1 MRSEPGGTLRWLPTW
16 KDRGFFGKKK
26 KTFKERQKVKRMRD
40 VVIVSATRTPIGD
53 FGGSLKEVSATSL
66 AIAVIQSSLQRAGI
80 EKKVVEQVIMG
91 NCFEPL
97 DQNVARIAAV
107 KSGLPLETPG
117 FTIVVNCA
125 SAMQA
130 IICGTQAIRDGDV
143 DAVITGGVESMSN
156 APYILTTTR
165 WGQRLQHGQL
175 IDMLWRAMQ
184 EYPIGAGMGLT
195 AENLAEKYG
204 ISREEQDKFSLF
216 SQQRA
221 SKAVREGRFKD
232 EITPVL
238 IPQKKGEAK
247 IVDTDEHPR
256 PDVTLEKL
264 AKLPPAFK
272 KDGTVTA
279 GNSSGLNDAAAVTVL
294 MSKEKAKEVGLKPLA
309 KILGY
314 AIVGVDPSYMGI
326 GPVPATKKVLSKTGL
341 SLKDIQLI
349 EINEAFAAQYLS
361 CERELGFNRDI
372 VNVNGS
378 GIALGHPVGAT
389 GCRLVVTLI
398 HEMAKRNLTLG
409 LATLCVGGGLG
420 FAVVIERG

>member
-1 MRSEPGGTLRWLPTW
+1 MRE
-16 KDRGFFGKKK
+16 
-26 KTFKERQKVKRMRD
+26 

-398 HEMAKRNLTLG
+398 HEMARRDLTLG

>member
-1 MRSEPGGTLRWLPTW
+1 MRE
-16 KDRGFFGKKK
+16 
-26 KTFKERQKVKRMRD
+26 

-107 KSGLPLETPG
+107 KGGLPLETPG

-175 IDMLWRAMQ
+175 IDMLWKAMQ

-204 ISREEQDKFSLF
+204 ISREEQDKFSLL

-232 EITPVL
+232 EITPIS

-264 AKLPPAFK
+264 AKLPPVFK

>member
-1 MRSEPGGTLRWLPTW
+1 MS
-16 KDRGFFGKKK
+16 
-26 KTFKERQKVKRMRD
+26 D

-80 EKKVVEQVIMG
+80 EKKAVEQVIMG

-97 DQNVARIAAV
+97 DQNVARIASV

-130 IICGTQAIRDGDV
+130 IICGVQAIRDGDV
-143 DAVITGGVESMSN
+143 DTVITGGVESMSN

-165 WGQRLQHGQL
+165 WGQRLQHGQM

-204 ISREEQDKFSLF
+204 ISREEQDKFSFL

-221 SKAVREGRFKD
+221 CKAVQGGRFKE
-232 EITPVL
+232 EITPVS

-247 IVDTDEHPR
+247 IVDMDEHPR

-264 AKLPPAFK
+264 AKLPSAFK

-294 MSKEKAKEVGLKPLA
+294 MSKEKAKEMGLKPLA

-326 GPVPATKKVLSKTGL
+326 GPVPATRRVLNKAGL

-361 CERELGFNRDI
+361 CEKELGLNRDI

-420 FAVVIERG
+420 FAVVVERL

>member
-1 MRSEPGGTLRWLPTW
+1 MRN
-16 KDRGFFGKKK
+16 
-26 KTFKERQKVKRMRD
+26 

-53 FGGSLKEVSATSL
+53 FGGSLKDLSATSL
-66 AIAVIQSSLQRAGI
+66 AMISIESVIQKAGI
-80 EKKVVEQVIMG
+80 EKKTVDQVIMG

-107 KSGLPLETPG
+107 KCGLPLETPG

-125 SAMQA
+125 SGMQA
-130 IICGTQAIRDGDV
+130 IICGIQAIRDGDV
-143 DAVITGGVESMSN
+143 DVVIAGGVESMSN

-184 EYPIGAGMGLT
+184 ESPIGTGMGLT
-195 AENLAEKYG
+195 AENLAERYG
-204 ISREEQDKFSLF
+204 ITREEQDKFSFL

-221 SKAVREGRFKD
+221 CKAIREGRFIE
-232 EITPVL
+232 EITPVTV
-238 IPQKKGEAK
+238 PQKKGEAK

-256 PDVTLEKL
+256 LDATLEKL

-279 GNSSGLNDAAAVTVL
+279 GNSSGLNDAAAATIL
-294 MSKEKAKEVGLKPLA
+294 MSEEKAKEMGLKPLG

-314 AIVGVDPSYMGI
+314 AIVGVDPFYMGI
-326 GPVPATKKVLSKTGL
+326 GPVPATRQVLKKVSL
-341 SLKDIQLI
+341 SLSDIQLI

-361 CERELGFNRDI
+361 CEKELGLNREI

-389 GCRLVVTLI
+389 GCRLVVTLV
-398 HEMAKRNLTLG
+398 HEMAKRDLTLG

-420 FAVVIERG
+420 FSLVLERI

>member
-1 MRSEPGGTLRWLPTW
+1 M
-16 KDRGFFGKKK
+16 K
-26 KTFKERQKVKRMRD
+26 D
-40 VVIVSATRTPIGD
+40 VVIVGATRTPIGD

-175 IDMLWRAMQ
+175 IDMLWKAMQ

-204 ISREEQDKFSLF
+204 ISREEQDKFSLL

-232 EITPVL
+232 EITPVS

-294 MSKEKAKEVGLKPLA
+294 MSKEKAKEVGLMPLA

-420 FAVVIERG
+420 FAMVIERG

>member
-1 MRSEPGGTLRWLPTW
+1 MRE
-16 KDRGFFGKKK
+16 
-26 KTFKERQKVKRMRD
+26 
-40 VVIVSATRTPIGD
+40 VVVVSATRTPIGD
-53 FGGSLKEVSATSL
+53 FGGSLMDVSATSL
-66 AIAVIQSSLQRAGI
+66 AMAVVESSLQRAGV
-80 EKKVVEQVIMG
+80 EKKVVEQVILG

-107 KSGLPLETPG
+107 KCGLPLETPG

-130 IICGTQAIRDGDV
+130 MICGTQAIRDGDV
-143 DAVITGGVESMSN
+143 DTVIAGGVESMSN
-156 APYILTTTR
+156 APYILTTAR

-175 IDMLWRAMQ
+175 IDMLWKAMQ

-204 ISREEQDKFSLF
+204 ISREEQDKFSFL

-221 SKAVREGRFKD
+221 CKAVQGGRFKD
-232 EITPVL
+232 EITPVS

-247 IVDTDEHPR
+247 RVDTDEHPR

-294 MSKEKAKEVGLKPLA
+294 MSKEKAREMGLKPLA

-326 GPVPATKKVLSKTGL
+326 GPVPATKKVLRKVGL

-361 CERELGFNRDI
+361 CERELGLNREL

-398 HEMAKRNLTLG
+398 HEMAKRDLTLG

-420 FAVVIERG
+420 FAIVVERA

>member
-1 MRSEPGGTLRWLPTW
+1 ML
-16 KDRGFFGKKK
+16 
-26 KTFKERQKVKRMRD
+26 KEKMMRD
-40 VVIVSATRTPIGD
+40 VVIVSATRTSIGD
-53 FGGSLKEVSATSL
+53 FGGSLRDVSATSL
-66 AIAVIQSSLQRAGI
+66 SMVAIESSIQRAGI
-80 EKKVVEQVIMG
+80 EKKLVEQVIMG

-107 KSGLPLETPG
+107 KCGLPLETPG

-143 DAVITGGVESMSN
+143 NVVIAGGVESMSN

-184 EYPIGAGMGLT
+184 EYPIGDGMGLT

-204 ISREEQDKFSLF
+204 ISREEQDRFSLL

-221 SKAVREGRFKD
+221 CKAIQEGRFSD

-238 IPQKKGEAK
+238 IPQKKGEPK
-247 IVDTDEHPR
+247 VVDTDEHPR
-256 PDVTLEKL
+256 PDTTLEKL
-264 AKLPPAFK
+264 AKLTPAFK
-272 KDGTVTA
+272 KGGTVTA
-279 GNSSGLNDAAAVTVL
+279 GNSSGINDAAAVTLL
-294 MSKEKAKEVGLKPLA
+294 MSKEKAKEIGLKPIA

-326 GPVPATKKVLSKTGL
+326 GPVPATKKVLRKVGL

-361 CERELGFNRDI
+361 CERELGLNREI

-398 HEMAKRNLTLG
+398 HEMAKRDLTLG

-420 FAVVIERG
+420 FALLIEKE

>member
-1 MRSEPGGTLRWLPTW
+1 
-16 KDRGFFGKKK
+16 
-26 KTFKERQKVKRMRD
+26 
-40 VVIVSATRTPIGD
+40 
-53 FGGSLKEVSATSL
+53 
-66 AIAVIQSSLQRAGI
+66 
-80 EKKVVEQVIMG
+80 
-91 NCFEPL
+91 
-97 DQNVARIAAV
+97 
-107 KSGLPLETPG
+107 
-117 FTIVVNCA
+117 
-125 SAMQA
+125 MQA
-130 IICGTQAIRDGDV
+130 IICGIQAIRDSDV
-143 DAVITGGVESMSN
+143 EVVIAGGVESMSN

-184 EYPIGAGMGLT
+184 EAPIGTGMGLT
-195 AENLAEKYG
+195 AENLAERYG
-204 ISREEQDKFSLF
+204 ISREEQDKFALL

-221 SKAVREGRFKD
+221 CKAIREERFKD
-232 EITPVL
+232 EITSVS

-247 IVDTDEHPR
+247 IIDIDEHPR
-256 PDVTLEKL
+256 PDSTLEKL

-272 KDGTVTA
+272 KGGTVTA
-279 GNSSGLNDAAAVTVL
+279 GNSSGLNDAAAVTIL
-294 MSKEKAKEVGLKPLA
+294 MSKEKAMEMGLEPLA

-326 GPVPATKKVLSKTGL
+326 GPVPATQKVLKKVGL

-349 EINEAFAAQYLS
+349 EINEAFAAQYLA
-361 CERELGFNRDI
+361 CERELGFNREI

-398 HEMAKRNLTLG
+398 HEMAKRDLTLG

-420 FAVVIERG
+420 FSMIVERV

>member
-1 MRSEPGGTLRWLPTW
+1 
-16 KDRGFFGKKK
+16 
-26 KTFKERQKVKRMRD
+26 MRD
-40 VVIVSATRTPIGD
+40 IVIVSATRTPIGD
-53 FGGSLKEVSATSL
+53 FGGSLKDVSAVSL
-66 AIAVIQSSLQRAGI
+66 AMRVIDSSLERAGL
-80 EKKVVEQVIMG
+80 EKKVVDQVIMG

-107 KSGLPLETPG
+107 KCGLPLETPG

-125 SAMQA
+125 SGMQA
-130 IICGTQAIRDGDV
+130 IICGIQAIRDGDMSV
-143 DAVITGGVESMSN
+143 VIAGGVESMSN

-184 EYPIGAGMGLT
+184 ESPIGTGMGLT
-195 AENLAEKYG
+195 AENLAERYG
-204 ISREEQDKFSLF
+204 ISREEQDQFSLL

-221 SKAVREGRFKD
+221 CQAIQGGRFID
-232 EITPVL
+232 EMTHVIV
-238 IPQKKGEAK
+238 PQKKGEPK
-247 IVDTDEHPR
+247 MVDTDEHPR

-272 KDGTVTA
+272 KGGTVTA
-279 GNSSGLNDAAAVTVL
+279 GNSSGLNDAAAATVL
-294 MSKEKAKEVGLKPLA
+294 MSKEKAKEMGLKPLA

-314 AIVGVDPSYMGI
+314 AIVGVDPFYMGI
-326 GPVPATKKVLSKTGL
+326 GPIPATMRVLKKVGL
-341 SLKDIQLI
+341 SLNDIQLI
-349 EINEAFAAQYLS
+349 EMNEAFAAQYLA
-361 CERELGFNRDI
+361 CEKELGLNRDL

-398 HEMAKRNLTLG
+398 HEMAKRDLTLG

-420 FAVVIERG
+420 FAMVIERE

>member
-1 MRSEPGGTLRWLPTW
+1 
-16 KDRGFFGKKK
+16 
-26 KTFKERQKVKRMRD
+26 MRD
-40 VVIVSATRTPIGD
+40 VAIVSATRTPIGD
-53 FGGSLKEVSATSL
+53 FGGSLKDVSATSL
-66 AIAVIQSSLQRAGI
+66 AMAVIDSSFRQAGI
-80 EKKVVEQVIMG
+80 EKRFVEQVIMG

-107 KSGLPLETPG
+107 KCGLPLETPA

-125 SAMQA
+125 SGMQA
-130 IICGTQAIRDGDV
+130 MICGTQAIRDGDV
-143 DAVITGGVESMSN
+143 GVVLAGGVESVSN

-184 EYPIGAGMGLT
+184 EYPIGAGMRLT

-204 ISREEQDKFSLF
+204 ISREEQDKFSLV

-221 SKAVREGRFKD
+221 CKAIQEGRFKD
-232 EITPVL
+232 EISPVS

-256 PDVTLEKL
+256 PDVTMEKL

-272 KDGTVTA
+272 KGGTVTA
-279 GNSSGLNDAAAVTVL
+279 GNSSGLNDAASMTLL
-294 MSKEKAKEVGLKPLA
+294 MSKEKAKEIGLKPLA
-309 KILGY
+309 KTLGY

-326 GPVPATKKVLSKTGL
+326 GSVPATQKVLKKVGL
-341 SLKDIQLI
+341 ALKDIQLI

-361 CERELGFNRDI
+361 CEKELGINREI

-398 HEMAKRNLTLG
+398 HEMAKRDLTLG

-420 FAVVIERG
+420 FAMVIERGVMGVILKG

>member
-1 MRSEPGGTLRWLPTW
+1 MFYSKMGDEET
-16 KDRGFFGKKK
+16 
-26 KTFKERQKVKRMRD
+26 MRD

-53 FGGSLKEVSATSL
+53 FGGSLKDVSAVVL
-66 AIAVIQSSLQRAGI
+66 AMRVIESSLDRVGL
-80 EKKVVEQVIMG
+80 EKKVVDQVILG

-107 KSGLPLETPG
+107 KCGLPLETPG

-143 DAVITGGVESMSN
+143 NAVIAGGVESMSN
-156 APYILTTTR
+156 APYILTTAR

-175 IDMLWRAMQ
+175 IDMLWKAMQ

-204 ISREEQDKFSLF
+204 ISREEQDRFSLL

-221 SKAVREGRFKD
+221 CKAIQEGRFKD
-232 EITPVL
+232 EITTVL
-238 IPQKKGEAK
+238 ISQKKGEAK
-247 IVDTDEHPR
+247 AVDTDEHPR
-256 PDVTLEKL
+256 ADVSLEKL

-272 KDGTVTA
+272 KGGTVTA

-294 MSKEKAKEVGLKPLA
+294 MSREKAKEMGLKPLA

-326 GPVPATKKVLSKTGL
+326 GPVPATKKVLNKVGL

-361 CERELGFNRDI
+361 CEKELGLNRDI

-398 HEMAKRNLTLG
+398 HEMAKRDLTLG

-420 FAVVIERG
+420 FAVLVERE

>member
-1 MRSEPGGTLRWLPTW
+1 
-16 KDRGFFGKKK
+16 
-26 KTFKERQKVKRMRD
+26 MRD

-175 IDMLWRAMQ
+175 IDMLWKAMQ

-204 ISREEQDKFSLF
+204 ISREEQDKFSLL

-232 EITPVL
+232 EITPVS

-294 MSKEKAKEVGLKPLA
+294 MSKEKAKKVGLKPLA

>member
-1 MRSEPGGTLRWLPTW
+1 
-16 KDRGFFGKKK
+16 
-26 KTFKERQKVKRMRD
+26 MRD

-53 FGGSLKEVSATSL
+53 FGGSLKDVSAVIL
-66 AIAVIQSSLQRAGI
+66 AMRVIESSLDRVGL
-80 EKKVVEQVIMG
+80 EKKVIDQVIMG

-143 DAVITGGVESMSN
+143 NAVIAGGVESMSN
-156 APYILTTTR
+156 APYILTTAR

-175 IDMLWRAMQ
+175 IDMLWKAMQ

-204 ISREEQDKFSLF
+204 ISREEQDRFSLL

-221 SKAVREGRFKD
+221 CKAIQEGRFKD
-232 EITPVL
+232 EITAVL
-238 IPQKKGEAK
+238 ISQKKGEAK
-247 IVDTDEHPR
+247 AVDTDEHPR

-294 MSKEKAKEVGLKPLA
+294 MSREKAKEMGLKPLA

-326 GPVPATKKVLSKTGL
+326 GPVPATHKVLKKLGL
-341 SLKDIQLI
+341 RLKDIQLI

-361 CERELGFNRDI
+361 CEKELGLNRDI

-398 HEMAKRNLTLG
+398 HEMAKRDLTLG

-420 FAVVIERG
+420 FAVLVERE

>member
-1 MRSEPGGTLRWLPTW
+1 MFYSKMGDEET
-16 KDRGFFGKKK
+16 
-26 KTFKERQKVKRMRD
+26 MRD

-53 FGGSLKEVSATSL
+53 FGGSLKDVSAVVL
-66 AIAVIQSSLQRAGI
+66 AMRVIESSLDRVGL
-80 EKKVVEQVIMG
+80 EKKVVDQVILG

-143 DAVITGGVESMSN
+143 NAVIAGGVESMSN
-156 APYILTTTR
+156 APYILTTAR

-175 IDMLWRAMQ
+175 IDMLWKAMQ
-184 EYPIGAGMGLT
+184 EYPIGAGMELT

-204 ISREEQDKFSLF
+204 ISREEQDRFSLL

-221 SKAVREGRFKD
+221 CKAIQEGRFKD
-232 EITPVL
+232 EITTVL
-238 IPQKKGEAK
+238 VSQKKGETKA
-247 IVDTDEHPR
+247 VDTDEHPR

-264 AKLPPAFK
+264 AKLPPAFT

-294 MSKEKAKEVGLKPLA
+294 MSREKAKEMGVKPLA

-326 GPVPATKKVLSKTGL
+326 GPVPATKKVLNKLGL
-341 SLKDIQLI
+341 RLKDIQLI

-361 CERELGFNRDI
+361 CEKELGLNRDI

-398 HEMAKRNLTLG
+398 HEMAKRDLTLG

-420 FAVVIERG
+420 FAVLVERE

>member
-1 MRSEPGGTLRWLPTW
+1 
-16 KDRGFFGKKK
+16 
-26 KTFKERQKVKRMRD
+26 MRD

-175 IDMLWRAMQ
+175 IDMLWKAMQ

-204 ISREEQDKFSLF
+204 ISREEQDKFSLL

-232 EITPVL
+232 EITPVS

-294 MSKEKAKEVGLKPLA
+294 MSKEKAKEVGLRPLA

-314 AIVGVDPSYMGI
+314 AIVGVDPSYRGI

>member
-1 MRSEPGGTLRWLPTW
+1 
-16 KDRGFFGKKK
+16 
-26 KTFKERQKVKRMRD
+26 MRD

-53 FGGSLKEVSATSL
+53 FGGSLKEVSAVSL
-66 AIAVIQSSLQRAGI
+66 AMRVIESSLERVSL

-107 KSGLPLETPG
+107 KCGLPLETPG

-125 SAMQA
+125 SGMQA
-130 IICGTQAIRDGDV
+130 IICGTQAIRDGDMNV
-143 DAVITGGVESMSN
+143 VIAGGVESMSN

-204 ISREEQDKFSLF
+204 ISREEQDWFSLL

-221 SKAVREGRFKD
+221 CKAIQGGRFKD
-232 EITPVL
+232 EITPIL
-238 IPQKKGEAK
+238 IPQKRGEAK
-247 IVDTDEHPR
+247 VVDTDEHPR

-264 AKLPPAFK
+264 SKLSPAFK

-294 MSKEKAKEVGLKPLA
+294 MSKEKAKEIGLKPLA

-326 GPVPATKKVLSKTGL
+326 GPVPATQKVLNKVGL

-361 CERELGFNRDI
+361 CERELGLNRDI

-398 HEMAKRNLTLG
+398 HEMAKRDLTLG

-420 FAVVIERG
+420 FAMVIERE

>member
-1 MRSEPGGTLRWLPTW
+1 
-16 KDRGFFGKKK
+16 
-26 KTFKERQKVKRMRD
+26 MRD
-40 VVIVSATRTPIGD
+40 VVIASATRTPIGD
-53 FGGSLKEVSATSL
+53 FGGSLKDVSATSL
-66 AIAVIQSSLQRAGI
+66 AMAVIDSSLQKAGI

-107 KSGLPLETPG
+107 KCGLPLETPG

-125 SAMQA
+125 SGMQA

-143 DAVITGGVESMSN
+143 DVVISGGVESMSN

-165 WGQRLQHGQL
+165 WGQRLQHGQM

-195 AENLAEKYG
+195 AENLAERYG
-204 ISREEQDKFSLF
+204 ISREEQDKFALL

-221 SKAVREGRFKD
+221 CKAIGEGRFKD
-232 EITPVL
+232 EITPVS

-256 PDVTLEKL
+256 PDATLEKL

-279 GNSSGLNDAAAVTVL
+279 GNSSGLNDAAAATIL
-294 MSKEKAKEVGLKPLA
+294 MSKEKAKEMGLKPLA

-326 GPVPATKKVLSKTGL
+326 GPVSATQRILKKTKL
-341 SLKDIQLI
+341 SLNDIQLI
-349 EINEAFAAQYLS
+349 EINEAFAAQYLA

-398 HEMAKRNLTLG
+398 HEMAKRDLTLG

-420 FAVVIERG
+420 FSMIVERV

>member
-1 MRSEPGGTLRWLPTW
+1 
-16 KDRGFFGKKK
+16 
-26 KTFKERQKVKRMRD
+26 MRD
-40 VVIVSATRTPIGD
+40 VVITSATRTPIGD
-53 FGGSLKEVSATSL
+53 FGGSLKDVSATSL
-66 AIAVIQSSLQRAGI
+66 AMTVIDSSLQKAGI
-80 EKKVVEQVIMG
+80 EKKVVEQVMMG

-107 KSGLPLETPG
+107 KCGLPLETPG

-125 SAMQA
+125 SGMQA
-130 IICGTQAIRDGDV
+130 IICGIQAIRDGDV
-143 DAVITGGVESMSN
+143 DVVIAGGVESMSN

-195 AENLAEKYG
+195 AENLAERYG
-204 ISREEQDKFSLF
+204 ISREEQDKFALL
-216 SQQRA
+216 SQQR
-221 SKAVREGRFKD
+221 SCKAILEGRFKD
-232 EITPVL
+232 EITPVS

-279 GNSSGLNDAAAVTVL
+279 GNSSGLNDAAAATVL
-294 MSKEKAKEVGLKPLA
+294 MSKEKAKEMGLRPLA

-326 GPVPATKKVLSKTGL
+326 GPVPATKKVLTKVGL

-349 EINEAFAAQYLS
+349 EINEAFAAQYLA
-361 CERELGFNRDI
+361 CERELGFNREI

-398 HEMAKRNLTLG
+398 HEMAKRDLTLG

-420 FAVVIERG
+420 FSMIVERI

>member
-1 MRSEPGGTLRWLPTW
+1 MNPDTLPVKLFTSWAEW
-16 KDRGFFGKKK
+16 KDIK
-26 KTFKERQKVKRMRD
+26 MID

-53 FGGSLKEVSATSL
+53 FGGSLKDVSATSL
-66 AIAVIQSSLQRAGI
+66 AMTVIESSIQRANI
-80 EKKVVEQVIMG
+80 DKKGVEQVIMG

-97 DQNVARIAAV
+97 DQNVARIASV
-107 KSGLPLETPG
+107 KSGLPLETPA

-125 SAMQA
+125 SGMQA

-143 DAVITGGVESMSN
+143 DAVIAGGVESMSN

-204 ISREEQDKFSLF
+204 ISREEQDQFSLI

-221 SKAVREGRFKD
+221 CKAIQEGRFKD
-232 EITPVL
+232 EITPVS

-256 PDVTLEKL
+256 PDTTLEKL
-264 AKLPPAFK
+264 GKLLPAFK
-272 KDGTVTA
+272 KGGTVTA
-279 GNSSGLNDAAAVTVL
+279 GNSSGLNDAAAVTLL
-294 MSKEKAKEVGLKPLA
+294 MSREKAKKMGLKPLA
-309 KILGY
+309 RILGY

-326 GPVPATKKVLSKTGL
+326 GPIPATRRVLNKAGL

-349 EINEAFAAQYLS
+349 EINEAFAAQYLA
-361 CERELGFNRDI
+361 CEKELGLDRNI

-398 HEMAKRNLTLG
+398 HEMAKRDLTLG
-409 LATLCVGGGLG
+409 LATLCVGGGMG
-420 FAVVIERG
+420 FAVLVERE

>member
-1 MRSEPGGTLRWLPTW
+1 
-16 KDRGFFGKKK
+16 
-26 KTFKERQKVKRMRD
+26 MRD

-232 EITPVL
+232 EITPVS

-326 GPVPATKKVLSKTGL
+326 GPVPATKKVLNKTGL

>member
-1 MRSEPGGTLRWLPTW
+1 M
-16 KDRGFFGKKK
+16 
-26 KTFKERQKVKRMRD
+26 
-40 VVIVSATRTPIGD
+40 IVSATRTPIGD

-175 IDMLWRAMQ
+175 IDMLWKAMQ

-204 ISREEQDKFSLF
+204 ISREEQDKFSLL

-221 SKAVREGRFKD
+221 SNAVREGRFKD
-232 EITPVL
+232 EITPVS